1 MSTTGTTTFNPNLN
15 ELVEEAFERCG
26 TELRS
31 GYDLRTA
38 RRSLNL
44 MLTEWANRG
53 INMWTLEQ
61 GSIMLMANQI
71 TYPLPINTVDLV
83 ETIIRTG
90 TGANQVD
97 INISRISVSTYS
109 TIPNKL
115 ATGRP
120 IQIYIDRQGGQTYT
134 FTGTL
139 AATINSSVTTIPM
152 TSLNGIPYA
161 GYANIDSE
169 TVYYYGTSTQ
179 AENVATGVSAYATL
193 NNVVRGQNNTT
204 AASHSSGAAVT
215 NTKFPNVTVWPAPD
229 QGSITTPYY
238 YLIYWRLRRL
248 QDAGNGINVEDIP
261 FRFQEALTAGLAYKL
276 SMKIPQAMERMPML
290 KAMYDEAW
298 QLAADEDREKAPI
311 RFVPRQSF
319 LGTGGNA

>member
-1 MSTTGTTTFNPNLN
+1 M
-15 ELVEEAFERCG
+15 
-26 TELRS
+26 
-31 GYDLRTA
+31 
-38 RRSLNL
+38 
-44 MLTEWANRG
+44 
-53 INMWTLEQ
+53 EQ
-61 GSIMLMANQI
+61 GAIPLYASQI

-83 ETIIRTG
+83 ETIVRTG
-90 TGANQVD
+90 VGTNQVD

-139 AATINSSVTTIPM
+139 AASISSSATTIPV
-152 TSLNGIPYA
+152 TSLNQVPYA
-161 GYANIDSE
+161 GYANIGSE
-169 TVYYYGTSTQ
+169 TLYYYGTSTQ
-179 AENVATGVSAYATL
+179 AENVATGASAFATL

-204 AASHSSGAAVT
+204 AASHSSGAAIT

-229 QGSITTPYY
+229 QGSITNPYY
-238 YLIYWRLRRL
+238 TLVYWRLRRL

-261 FRFQEALTAGLAYKL
+261 FRFQEAMVAGLAYKL
-276 SMKIPQAMERMPML
+276 SMKVEGGLERMAVL
-290 KAMYDEAW
+290 KAQYDQAW
-298 QLAADEDREKAPI
+298 ELASTEDREKAPI

-319 LGTGGNA
+319 LGVNF

>member
-1 MSTTGTTTFNPNLN
+1 MSTTGLTTFNPNLN
-15 ELVEEAFERCG
+15 EIVEEAFERCG
-26 TELRS
+26 QELRS
-31 GYDLRTA
+31 GYDMRTA

-53 INMWTLEQ
+53 INLWTLEQ

-90 TGANQVD
+90 EGSNQTD

-139 AATINSSVTTIPM
+139 AASINSTVTTIPM
-152 TSLNGIPYA
+152 TSLAQVPYA
-161 GYANIDSE
+161 GYATIGSE

-179 AENVATGVSAYATL
+179 ADNVATGASAYATL

-204 AASHSSGAAVT
+204 AASHTSGDSVT

-229 QGSITTPYY
+229 QGSISAPYY

-248 QDAGNGINVEDIP
+248 QDAGNGVNVEDIP
-261 FRFQEALTAGLAYKL
+261 FRFQEALIAGLAYKL
-276 SMKIPQAMERMPML
+276 SMKIPPAMDRIAML
-290 KAMYDEAW
+290 KAQYDEAW

>member
-1 MSTTGTTTFNPNLN
+1 MSTTGITTFTPNLN
-15 ELVEEAFERCG
+15 EIVEEAFERCG
-26 TELRS
+26 QELRS

-44 MLTEWANRG
+44 MLAEWANRG
-53 INMWTLEQ
+53 INLWTMEQ

-90 TGANQVD
+90 TGNNQTD

-139 AATINSSVTTIPM
+139 AASINSSVTTIPM
-152 TSLNGIPYA
+152 TTLAQVPYA
-161 GYANIDSE
+161 GYATIGTE

-179 AENVATGVSAYATL
+179 AENVATGASAYATL

-204 AASHSSGAAVT
+204 AASHTSGDSVT

-229 QGSITTPYY
+229 QGSVSSPYY
-238 YLIYWRLRRL
+238 YLIY
-248 QDAGNGINVEDIP
+248 
-261 FRFQEALTAGLAYKL
+261 
-276 SMKIPQAMERMPML
+276 
-290 KAMYDEAW
+290 
-298 QLAADEDREKAPI
+298 
-311 RFVPRQSF
+311 
-319 LGTGGNA
+319 

>member
-15 ELVEEAFERCG
+15 ELVEEAYERCG
-26 TELRS
+26 RELRS

-44 MLTEWANRG
+44 LVTEWANQG
-53 INMWTLEQ
+53 INLWTVEQ
-61 GSIMLMANQI
+61 GAIPLYANQI

-83 ETIIRTG
+83 ETIVRTG
-90 TGANQVD
+90 VGTNQVD

-139 AATINSSVTTIPM
+139 AATINSTVTTIPM
-152 TSLNGIPYA
+152 TSLNQVPYA

-204 AASHSSGAAVT
+204 AASHSAGAAVT
-215 NTKFPNVTVWPAPD
+215 NTKFPNVTVWPAPE

-238 YLIYWRLRRL
+238 TLVYWRLRRM

-261 FRFQEALTAGLAYKL
+261 FRFQEAMVAGLAYKL
-276 SMKIPQAMERMPML
+276 SMKVEGGLERMAML
-290 KAMYDEAW
+290 KAQYDQAW
-298 QLAADEDREKAPI
+298 ELASTEDREKAPI

-319 LGTGGNA
+319 LGVNF

>member
-1 MSTTGTTTFNPNLN
+1 MSTTGTTSFNPDLN
-15 ELVEEAFERCG
+15 ELVEEAYERCG
-26 TELRS
+26 RELRS

-44 MLTEWANRG
+44 LVTEWANQG
-53 INMWTLEQ
+53 INLWTVEQ
-61 GSIMLMANQI
+61 GAIPLYANQI

-83 ETIIRTG
+83 ETIVRTG
-90 TGANQVD
+90 VGTNQVD

-139 AATINSSVTTIPM
+139 AASISSSATTIPV
-152 TSLNGIPYA
+152 TSLNQVPYA
-161 GYANIDSE
+161 GYANIGSE
-169 TVYYYGTSTQ
+169 TLYYYGTSTQ
-179 AENVATGVSAYATL
+179 AENVATGASAFATL

-204 AASHSSGAAVT
+204 AASHSSGAAIT

-229 QGSITTPYY
+229 QGSITNPYY
-238 YLIYWRLRRL
+238 TLVYWRLRRL

-261 FRFQEALTAGLAYKL
+261 FRFQEAMVAGLAYKL
-276 SMKIPQAMERMPML
+276 SMKVEGGLERMAML
-290 KAMYDEAW
+290 KAQYDQAW
-298 QLAADEDREKAPI
+298 ELASTEDREKAPI

-319 LGTGGNA
+319 LGVNF

>member
-1 MSTTGTTTFNPNLN
+1 MSTTGVTTFNPNLN
-15 ELVEEAFERCG
+15 ELVEEAYERCG
-26 TELRS
+26 RELRS

-44 MLTEWANRG
+44 LVTEWANQG
-53 INMWTLEQ
+53 INLWTMEQ
-61 GSIMLMANQI
+61 GSIPLYTDQI

-90 TGANQVD
+90 VDQNQTD

-139 AATINSSVTTIPM
+139 AATINATVTTIPM
-152 TSLNGIPYA
+152 SSLAGVPYA
-161 GYANIDSE
+161 GYANIGTE

-179 AENVATGVSAYATL
+179 AENVATGASAYATL

-204 AASHSSGAAVT
+204 AASHSCGDTVT

-229 QGSITTPYY
+229 QGSISNPYY
-238 YLIYWRLRRL
+238 TLVYWRLRRM
-248 QDAGNGINVEDIP
+248 QDAGNGVNVEDIP
-261 FRFQEALTAGLAYKL
+261 FRFQEALVSGLAYKL
-276 SMKIPQAMERMPML
+276 SMKVEGALERMPML
-290 KAMYDEAW
+290 KAQYDQAW
-298 QLAADEDREKAPI
+298 ELASTEDREKAPI

-319 LGTGGNA
+319 LGVNF

>member
-1 MSTTGTTTFNPNLN
+1 MSTTGLTTFNPNLN
-15 ELVEEAFERCG
+15 EIVEEAFERCG
-26 TELRS
+26 QELRS

-44 MLTEWANRG
+44 MLSEWANRG
-53 INMWTLEQ
+53 INLWTLEQ

-90 TGANQVD
+90 TGTNQTD

-139 AATINSSVTTIPM
+139 AETINSTVTTIPM
-152 TSLNGIPYA
+152 SSLAQVPYA
-161 GYANIDSE
+161 GYDIR
-169 TVYYYGTSTQ
+169 
-179 AENVATGVSAYATL
+179 NVS
-193 NNVVRGQNNTT
+193 
-204 AASHSSGAAVT
+204 
-215 NTKFPNVTVWPAPD
+215 
-229 QGSITTPYY
+229 
-238 YLIYWRLRRL
+238 
-248 QDAGNGINVEDIP
+248 
-261 FRFQEALTAGLAYKL
+261 
-276 SMKIPQAMERMPML
+276 
-290 KAMYDEAW
+290 
-298 QLAADEDREKAPI
+298 
-311 RFVPRQSF
+311 
-319 LGTGGNA
+319 

>member
-26 TELRS
+26 AELRS

-53 INMWTLEQ
+53 INMWALEQ

-90 TGANQVD
+90 TGTNQVD

-120 IQIYIDRQGGQTYT
+120 IQIYIDRQGGTSYI

-139 AATINSSVTTIPM
+139 AQSISSTATTIPINN
-152 TSLNGIPYA
+152 LANVPYA
-161 GYANIDSE
+161 GYATIGTE
-169 TVYYYGTSTQ
+169 TIYYYGTSTAQ
-179 AENVATGVSAYATL
+179 ENVATGTSIFPTL
-193 NNVVRGQNNTT
+193 NNVLRGQNNTT
-204 AASHSSGAAVT
+204 ASTHSVNDTLT

-229 QGSITTPYY
+229 QGSISTPYY

-311 RFVPRQSF
+311 RFIPRQSF

>member
-1 MSTTGTTTFNPNLN
+1 MSTTGTTSFNPDLN
-15 ELVEEAFERCG
+15 ELVEEAYERCG
-26 TELRS
+26 RELRS

-44 MLTEWANRG
+44 LVTEWANQG
-53 INMWTLEQ
+53 INLWTVEQ
-61 GSIMLMANQI
+61 GAIPLYASQI

-83 ETIIRTG
+83 ETIVRTG
-90 TGANQVD
+90 VGTNQVD

-139 AATINSSVTTIPM
+139 AASISSSATTIPV
-152 TSLNGIPYA
+152 TSLNQVPYA
-161 GYANIDSE
+161 GYANIGSE
-169 TVYYYGTSTQ
+169 TLYYYGTSTQ
-179 AENVATGVSAYATL
+179 AENVATGASAFATL

-204 AASHSSGAAVT
+204 AASHSSGTAIT

-229 QGSITTPYY
+229 QGSITNPYY
-238 YLIYWRLRRL
+238 TLVYWRLRRL

-261 FRFQEALTAGLAYKL
+261 FRFQEAMVAGLAYKL
-276 SMKIPQAMERMPML
+276 SMKVEGGLERMAVL
-290 KAMYDEAW
+290 KAQYDQAW
-298 QLAADEDREKAPI
+298 ELASTEDREKAPI

-319 LGTGGNA
+319 LGVNF

>member
-26 TELRS
+26 RELRS
-31 GYDLRTA
+31 GYDFRTA

-44 MLTEWANRG
+44 LISEWANQG
-53 INMWTLEQ
+53 INLWTIEQ

-90 TGANQVD
+90 TGTNQTD

-139 AATINSSVTTIPM
+139 AAAINSSVTTIPM
-152 TSLNGIPYA
+152 SSLAQVPYA
-161 GYANIDSE
+161 GYANIGAE
-169 TVYYYGTSTQ
+169 TVNYYGTSTQ
-179 AENVATGVSAYATL
+179 AENVATGASAHATL

-204 AASHSSGAAVT
+204 AASHASGASVT

-229 QGSITTPYY
+229 QGSITSPYY

-248 QDAGNGINVEDIP
+248 QDAGNGVNVEDIP
-261 FRFQEALTAGLAYKL
+261 FRFQEALVAGLAYKL
-276 SMKIPQAMERMPML
+276 SMKIEGGLERMQFL
-290 KAMYDEAW
+290 KAQYDQAW
-298 QLAADEDREKAPI
+298 DLASTEDREKAPI

-319 LGTGGNA
+319 LGMSF

>member
-90 TGANQVD
+90 TGTNQVD

-120 IQIYIDRQGGQTYT
+120 IQIYIT
-134 FTGTL
+134 
-139 AATINSSVTTIPM
+139 AKA
-152 TSLNGIPYA
+152 
-161 GYANIDSE
+161 
-169 TVYYYGTSTQ
+169 
-179 AENVATGVSAYATL
+179 
-193 NNVVRGQNNTT
+193 VRPTR
-204 AASHSSGAAVT
+204 S
-215 NTKFPNVTVWPAPD
+215 
-229 QGSITTPYY
+229 
-238 YLIYWRLRRL
+238 
-248 QDAGNGINVEDIP
+248 
-261 FRFQEALTAGLAYKL
+261 QE
-276 SMKIPQAMERMPML
+276 P
-290 KAMYDEAW
+290 
-298 QLAADEDREKAPI
+298 
-311 RFVPRQSF
+311 
-319 LGTGGNA
+319 

>member
-1 MSTTGTTTFNPNLN
+1 MSTTGLTAFTPNLN
-15 ELVEEAFERCG
+15 EIVEEAFERCG
-26 TELRS
+26 QELRS

-44 MLTEWANRG
+44 MLGEWANRG
-53 INMWTLEQ
+53 INLWTMEQ
-61 GSIMLMANQI
+61 GSITLIANQI

-83 ETIIRTG
+83 ETIVRTG
-90 TGANQVD
+90 AGTNQTD

-120 IQIYIDRQGGQTYT
+120 IQIYIDRQGGTSYT
-134 FTGTL
+134 FTGSL
-139 AATINSSVTTIPM
+139 AQSISSTATTIPINN
-152 TSLNGIPYA
+152 LVNVPYA
-161 GYANIDSE
+161 GYATIGVE
-169 TVYYYGTSTQ
+169 TVYYYGTSTAQ
-179 AENVATGVSAYATL
+179 ENVATGASVFATL
-193 NNVVRGQNNTT
+193 NNVVRGQNGTT
-204 AASHSSGAAVT
+204 PSTHTVNDSIT

-229 QGSITTPYY
+229 QGTLASPYY

-261 FRFQEALTAGLAYKL
+261 FRFQEALIAGLAYKL
-276 SMKIPQAMERMPML
+276 SMKIPPAMERMPML

>member
-1 MSTTGTTTFNPNLN
+1 MSTTGVTTFNPNLN

-26 TELRS
+26 RELRS

-44 MLTEWANRG
+44 LVTEWANQG
-53 INMWTLEQ
+53 INLWTVEQ
-61 GSIMLMANQI
+61 GAIQLYANQI

-83 ETIIRTG
+83 ETIVRTG
-90 TGANQVD
+90 VDQNQTD

-120 IQIYIDRQGGQTYT
+120 IQIYIDRQGGTSYT

-139 AATINSSVTTIPM
+139 AQSISSTATTIPINNL
-152 TSLNGIPYA
+152 LNVPYA
-161 GYANIDSE
+161 GYATIGVE
-169 TVYYYGTSTQ
+169 TVYYYGTSTAQ
-179 AENVATGVSAYATL
+179 ENVATGSSIFATL
-193 NNVVRGQNNTT
+193 NNVVRGQNGTT
-204 AASHSSGAAVT
+204 PSTHTVNDSIT

-229 QGSITTPYY
+229 QGTISNPYY
-238 YLIYWRLRRL
+238 TLVYWRLRRM
-248 QDAGNGINVEDIP
+248 QDAGNGVNVEDIP
-261 FRFQEALTAGLAYKL
+261 FRFQEALVAGLAYKL
-276 SMKIPQAMERMPML
+276 SMKVEGGLERMPVL
-290 KAMYDEAW
+290 KAQYDQAW
-298 QLAADEDREKAPI
+298 ELASTEDREKAPI

-319 LGTGGNA
+319 LGVNF

>member
-1 MSTTGTTTFNPNLN
+1 MSTTGLTIFNPNLN
-15 ELVEEAFERCG
+15 EIVEEAFERCG
-26 TELRS
+26 QELRS

-44 MLTEWANRG
+44 MLSEWANRG
-53 INMWTLEQ
+53 INLWTLEQ

-90 TGANQVD
+90 TGTNQTD

-139 AATINSSVTTIPM
+139 AATINSTVTTIPM
-152 TSLNGIPYA
+152 SSLAQVPYA
-161 GYANIDSE
+161 GYANIGTE
-169 TVYYYGTSTQ
+169 TVYYYGTTTQ
-179 AENVATGVSAYATL
+179 AENVATGTSAYATL

-204 AASHSSGAAVT
+204 AASHTSGDTVT

-229 QGSITTPYY
+229 QGSVTSPYY

-248 QDAGNGINVEDIP
+248 QDAGNGVNVEDIP
-261 FRFQEALTAGLAYKL
+261 FRFQEALIAGLAYKL

-290 KAMYDEAW
+290 KAQYDEAW
-298 QLAADEDREKAPI
+298 QFAADEDREKAPI

>member
-1 MSTTGTTTFNPNLN
+1 MSTTGTTSFNPDLN
-15 ELVEEAFERCG
+15 ELVEEAYERCG
-26 TELRS
+26 RELRS

-44 MLTEWANRG
+44 LVTEWANQG
-53 INMWTLEQ
+53 INLWTVEQ
-61 GSIMLMANQI
+61 GAIPLYASQI

-83 ETIIRTG
+83 ETIVRTG
-90 TGANQVD
+90 VGTNQVD

-139 AATINSSVTTIPM
+139 AASISSSATTIPV
-152 TSLNGIPYA
+152 TSLNQVPYA
-161 GYANIDSE
+161 GYANIGSE
-169 TVYYYGTSTQ
+169 TLYYYGTSTQ
-179 AENVATGVSAYATL
+179 AENVATGASAFATL

-204 AASHSSGAAVT
+204 AASHSSGAAIT

-229 QGSITTPYY
+229 QGSITNPYY
-238 YLIYWRLRRL
+238 TLVYWRLRRL

-261 FRFQEALTAGLAYKL
+261 FRFQEAMVAGLAYKL
-276 SMKIPQAMERMPML
+276 SMKVEGGLERMAVL
-290 KAMYDEAW
+290 KAQYDQAW
-298 QLAADEDREKAPI
+298 ELASTEDREKAPI

-319 LGTGGNA
+319 LGVNF